1 MSISMET
8 FSACIRYW
16 FTIIRCVARACC
28 EGGPK
33 TPEKSMW
40 LSLQQYG
47 RGQLHTPARFEQR
60 FLALGSVGHAETV
73 YDKKKEK
80 EHSNLLRMRY
90 SSIEVGNSLVFLAP
104 ERARADHCPSLMNC
118 ETGGPRR
125 QLRFIIWRTLL
136 PSWRGKFIDPIQI
149 ECQGGKTGGKTLKQI
164 RYATLH
170 CDWFIVNGIVVW
182 KDVTFN
188 VYLL

>member
-1 MSISMET
+1 MSIPMET

-90 SSIEVGNSLVFLAP
+90 SSIEVGNSLVFLVP
-104 ERARADHCPSLMNC
+104 RARARGSLAKPN
-118 ETGGPRR
+118 ELWDRWTAAAVEIYN
-125 QLRFIIWRTLL
+125 LA
-136 PSWRGKFIDPIQI
+136 DV
-149 ECQGGKTGGKTLKQI
+149 
-164 RYATLH
+164 AT
-170 CDWFIVNGIVVW
+170 
-182 KDVTFN
+182 
-188 VYLL
+188 